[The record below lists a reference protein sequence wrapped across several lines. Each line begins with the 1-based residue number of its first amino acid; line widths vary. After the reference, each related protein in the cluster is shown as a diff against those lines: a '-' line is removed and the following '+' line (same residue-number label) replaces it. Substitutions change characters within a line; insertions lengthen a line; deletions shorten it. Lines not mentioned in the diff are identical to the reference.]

1 MESIFCNRQALFER
15 LRAGDN
21 SYDLVIVGGGIT
33 GAGVL
38 REAARSGYRTLLIEQ
53 QDFAWGT
60 SSRSSKMIHGGLR
73 YLVSGDLKLTRESL
87 SERERLLREAP
98 GLIERMGYY
107 YVLRKGSFPGRFV
120 MNAVLAVYDFIA
132 GISDHRFIKL
142 PQILEKFPGVK
153 KEGLN
158 GACYY
163 TDAVTDDARLVMR
176 VLQESSS
183 STTAA
188 INYVRAG
195 DLLLEDDDVVGV
207 QIEDGETGEHFSLKT
222 PVVINATG
230 AWADRLRNQ
239 LNSETRIRPLRG
251 SHLIFPAKLL
261 PVSAVL
267 ALPHPDDKRAAFIYP
282 WEGTT
287 VIGTTDLDHTDD
299 LDNEA
304 SITEQ
309 EVRYLMRIVESEFP
323 EASISRSEIIS
334 TWAGV
339 RPVIAAEDA
348 RDPSKERRDHAV
360 WFDKGLVTVSGGKL
374 TTFRLIALDAL
385 AAAAPLLPDA
395 NTSTDEQIFSQPTSA
410 VRPLTLMQSRYGTLA
425 DQAVSAAQPGEERSI
440 DNTRFSLSDCRWAAR
455 SESVMHLDDL
465 LLRRTRLALLLPN
478 GASELFPALEKICSE
493 ELGWN
498 SQRWTEEQQR
508 YESIIARYYAVPNTS
523 IDGDAVNAPG

>member
-1 MESIFCNRQALFER
+1 
-15 LRAGDN
+15 
-21 SYDLVIVGGGIT
+21 
-33 GAGVL
+33 
-38 REAARSGYRTLLIEQ
+38 
-53 QDFAWGT
+53 
-60 SSRSSKMIHGGLR
+60 
-73 YLVSGDLKLTRESL
+73 
-87 SERERLLREAP
+87 
-98 GLIERMGYY
+98 
-107 YVLRKGSFPGRFV
+107 
-120 MNAVLAVYDFIA
+120 
-132 GISDHRFIKL
+132 
-142 PQILEKFPGVK
+142 
-153 KEGLN
+153 
-158 GACYY
+158 
-163 TDAVTDDARLVMR
+163 MR
-176 VLQESSS
+176 
-183 STTAA
+183 
-188 INYVRAG
+188 
-195 DLLLEDDDVVGV
+195 
-207 QIEDGETGEHFSLKT
+207 IEDGETGEHFSLKT

-251 SHLIFPAKLL
+251 SHLIFPAQLL

-287 VIGTTDLDHTDD
+287 VIGTTDLDHTGD

-309 EVRYLMRIVESEFP
+309 EVRYLLRIVESEFP
-323 EASISRSEIIS
+323 EASISRDEIIS

-410 VRPLTLMQSRYGTLA
+410 DSPLTLMQSRYGTLA

-440 DNTRFSLSDCRWAAR
+440 NSTRFSLSDCRWAAR

-523 IDGDAVNAPG
+523 IDGDAVNATG